1 MGELTPAETTRLAY
15 QAVIDLRIDFAF
27 MIELPR

>member
-15 QAVIDLRIDFAF
+15 QAVIDLRID
-27 MIELPR
+27 LGL